1 MIDKRKFNCVEYF
14 PKILELSH
22 EKIINSI
29 YQNSENTTFSHKING
44 RWENQYISIQYFP
57 QLKKLFR
64 SACSKGKATLE
75 KSLIIPYKELGLP
88 MDEFWFNIAYPGEST
103 GWHDH
108 KERSELSGVYYL
120 HVPDNSGDIHFR
132 KKDDDETFEWD
143 IKSQTGKLVL
153 FDSNIEQSGP
163 EYKSKEN
170 RISIAFNLCSLPL
183 KISLV
188 NSVYLSNK
196 FYS

>member
-1 MIDKRKFNCVEYF
+1 MDKKKFNCVEYF
-14 PKILELSH
+14 PIVLESSH

-29 YQNSENTTFSHKING
+29 YQNIENTTFSHKING

-64 SACSKGKATLE
+64 SACSKGKAILE
-75 KSLIIPYKELGLP
+75 KSLMIPYKELGLP
-88 MDEFWFNIAYPGEST
+88 MDEFWFNIAAPGEST

-132 KKDDDETFEWD
+132 KKDDDETFEWQM
-143 IKSQTGKLVL
+143 KSQTGKLVL
-153 FDSNIEQSGP
+153 FDSNIEQSVP
-163 EYKSKEN
+163 KNKSKEY

>member
-1 MIDKRKFNCVEYF
+1 MDKSKFNCVEYF
-14 PKILELSH
+14 PKILESSH
-22 EKIINSI
+22 EKIIKCI
-29 YQNSENTTFSHKING
+29 YQNREDTTLSHKING

-64 SACSKGKATLE
+64 SACSKGKAILE
-75 KSLIIPYKELGLP
+75 KSLMIPYKELGLP
-88 MDEFWFNIAYPGEST
+88 MDEFWFNIAAPGEST

-132 KKDDDETFEWD
+132 KKDDDETFEWEM
-143 IKSQTGKLVL
+143 KSQTGKLIL
-153 FDSNIEQSGP
+153 FDSNIEHSVP
-163 EYKSKEN
+163 ENKSKEN
-170 RISIAFNLCSLPL
+170 RISIAFNLFSLPL
-183 KISLV
+183 KISSV
-188 NSVYLSNK
+188 NSVYSSNK

>member
-1 MIDKRKFNCVEYF
+1 MEYF

-29 YQNSENTTFSHKING
+29 YQNSEDTTFSHKING

-64 SACSKGKATLE
+64 SACSKGKAILE
-75 KSLIIPYKELGLP
+75 KLLMILYKELGLP
-88 MDEFWFNIAYPGEST
+88 MDEFWFNIASPGKST

-132 KKDDDETFEWD
+132 KKDDDETFEWE
-143 IKSQTGKLVL
+143 IKSQTGKLII
-153 FDSNIEQSGP
+153 FDSNIEHSVP
-163 EYKSKEN
+163 ENKSKEN
-170 RISIAFNLCSLPL
+170 RISIAFNLFSLPL
-183 KISLV
+183 KISSV
-188 NSVYLSNK
+188 NSVYSSNK

>member
-1 MIDKRKFNCVEYF
+1 MDKKKLNCVEYF
-14 PKILELSH
+14 PKVLESSH

-29 YQNSENTTFSHKING
+29 YQNIENTTFSHKING

-64 SACSKGKATLE
+64 SACSKGKAILE
-75 KSLIIPYKELGLP
+75 KSLMIPYKELGLP
-88 MDEFWFNIAYPGEST
+88 MDEFWFNIAAPGEST

-120 HVPDNSGDIHFR
+120 HVPDKSGDIHFR
-132 KKDDDETFEWD
+132 KKDDDETFEWE
-143 IKSQTGKLVL
+143 IKSQTEKLII
-153 FDSNIEQSGP
+153 FDSNIKHSVP
-163 EYKSKEN
+163 ENKSKEN
-170 RISIAFNLCSLPL
+170 RISIAFNLFSLPL
-183 KISLV
+183 KISSV
-188 NSVYLSNK
+188 NSVYSSNK

>member
-1 MIDKRKFNCVEYF
+1 MDKKKLNCVEYF
-14 PKILELSH
+14 PKVLESSH

-29 YQNSENTTFSHKING
+29 YQNIENTTFSHKING

-64 SACSKGKATLE
+64 SACSKGKAILE
-75 KSLIIPYKELGLP
+75 KSLMIPYKELGLS
-88 MDEFWFNIAYPGEST
+88 MDEFWFNIAAPGEST

-120 HVPDNSGDIHFR
+120 HVPDNSGEIHFR
-132 KKDDDETFEWD
+132 KKDDDKTFEWE
-143 IKSQTGKLVL
+143 IKSQTGKLIL
-153 FDSNIEQSGP
+153 FDSNIEHSVP
-163 EYKSKEN
+163 ENKSKEN
-170 RISIAFNLCSLPL
+170 RFSIAFNLFSLPL
-183 KISLV
+183 KISSV
-188 NSVYLSNK
+188 NSVYSSNK